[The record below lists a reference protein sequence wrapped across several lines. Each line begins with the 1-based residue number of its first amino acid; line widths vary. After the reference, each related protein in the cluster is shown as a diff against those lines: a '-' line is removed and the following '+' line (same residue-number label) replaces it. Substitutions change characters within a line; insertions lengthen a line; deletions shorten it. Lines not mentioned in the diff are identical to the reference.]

1 MNNPHTPAGHY
12 VCPNCSTG
20 IDVFVPLSDAPTH
33 RCSALTETGEAIK
46 NKKTFVM
53 EREGDVREG
62 RNRIRRLDAS
72 EKD

>member
-1 MNNPHTPAGHY
+1 MNDSHSPAGHY
-12 VCPNCSTG
+12 VCPNCSVG
-20 IDVFVPLSDAPTH
+20 IDVFIPLSDAPTH
-33 RCSALTETGEAIK
+33 RCGAMKETGEAIK